1 MKVQDLLEVLLKADR
16 EADVYI
22 TLVGLND
29 TDVPLNITQDTGH
42 AFFLNTVPLKITGTV
57 KVSAGGNYDS
67 DEEYEEQ
74 MRCLDEN

>member
-1 MKVQDLLEVLLKADR
+1 MKVQDLLEALLKADR

-29 TDVPLNITQDTGH
+29 TDVPLNITQDTGQ

-57 KVSAGGNYDS
+57 KVSGGDNFDF

>member
-1 MKVQDLLEVLLKADR
+1 MKVKDLLEVLLKADR

-57 KVSAGGNYDS
+57 KVSAGGDY
-67 DEEYEEQ
+67 EYYEEWEK
-74 MRCLDEN
+74 ENEID